1 MLIEIINRVLTT
13 LFFMALLVT
22 LRHVYYFIQAYF
34 ISTEEEPVKYKVS
47 TQSLIWLCL
56 SMAYVF
62 TALVNGVML

>member
-34 ISTEEEPVKYKVS
+34 TSTEEEPVKYKTS
-47 TQSLIWLCL
+47 PQSLIWLCL

-62 TALVNGVML
+62 AALVNGVML